1 MQRCGKCVLD
11 VGTMQIDFDAY
22 DEMQGRHRMEE
33 CMHADSAGRHS
44 HVFVLVILMFA
55 FWDLLIVH
63 GVSVSGIVVLYVR
76 SAWPTSLAAAF
87 EGASGICSAARNGA
101 PIAAD
106 LVRHL

>member
-55 FWDLLIVH
+55 FWDL
-63 GVSVSGIVVLYVR
+63 
-76 SAWPTSLAAAF
+76 
-87 EGASGICSAARNGA
+87 
-101 PIAAD
+101 
-106 LVRHL
+106 